1 MIPENLDITR
11 HRNKAK
17 HFHGNR
23 DAILHLIVVR
33 LRDYKVTIRND
44 SLSFRK
50 PTINRSDL
58 SRCARTRN
66 IRDYA
71 RERVTNYRQLSQV
84 QRQAR
89 PLLFLLSLSLSL
101 FANRFADSEVLVARE
116 KKGIPETRETR
127 ETRAEAKV
135 TR

>member
-66 IRDYA
+66 IRDYV

-84 QRQAR
+84 QRQA
-89 PLLFLLSLSLSL
+89 LFSFSSLSLSL

-127 ETRAEAKV
+127 AEAKV